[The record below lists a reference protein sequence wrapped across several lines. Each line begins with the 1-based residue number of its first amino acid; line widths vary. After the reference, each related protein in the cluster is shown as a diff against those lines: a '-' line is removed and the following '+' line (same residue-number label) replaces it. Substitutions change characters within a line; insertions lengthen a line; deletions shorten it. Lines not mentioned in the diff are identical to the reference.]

1 MSASRLLSAA
11 ITGGIDGLVGIKE
24 MPRFKQYVIEQ
35 HPQTFRYQ
43 DQVAV
48 GVVLP
53 PDGTQYYEVPPEYR
67 HVTYGY
73 AVVNDEVV
81 LVDPSTRRIVQT
93 VQ

>member
-1 MSASRLLSAA
+1 MSASQLLSAA
-11 ITGGIDGLVGIKE
+11 ITGGIDGLIGIKE

-53 PDGTQYYEVPPEYR
+53 PDGAQYYEVPPEYG
-67 HVTYGY
+67 HVTYRY